1 MQLGLRPPGEPMTPA
16 AEHQQ
21 QGEPL
26 AHATGPPT
34 IYAPSISPTTERFGS
49 SLASPVVV
57 DTADPVAQHV
67 LQDSQP
73 LPSFGANTT
82 KDLPKQFNISN
93 DDIPNFGGP
102 RPNMIKCSTCLGHHA
117 VATRPHIRCRKRW
130 QLNSSGDQGR
140 ANKPIHLPLR

>member
-1 MQLGLRPPGEPMTPA
+1 MTPA
-16 AEHQQ
+16 AEHQK

-73 LPSFGANTT
+73 LLSFGANTT
-82 KDLPKQFNISN
+82 KDLPTQFNISN
-93 DDIPNFGGP
+93 DDIPKF
-102 RPNMIKCSTCLGHHA
+102 
-117 VATRPHIRCRKRW
+117 
-130 QLNSSGDQGR
+130 
-140 ANKPIHLPLR
+140 